1 MAGWIDGR
9 VNTQLQE
16 EPVLGCGSSSAEA
29 EGLLLKMLLFL
40 RTTDADT
47 QAVLVKATG
56 DVKSTG
62 PPLNTFDDRVITE
75 RHLNMLQQKLC

>member
-9 VNTQLQE
+9 VNTQPQE

-62 PPLNTFDDRVITE
+62 PPLNTFDDRVIAE